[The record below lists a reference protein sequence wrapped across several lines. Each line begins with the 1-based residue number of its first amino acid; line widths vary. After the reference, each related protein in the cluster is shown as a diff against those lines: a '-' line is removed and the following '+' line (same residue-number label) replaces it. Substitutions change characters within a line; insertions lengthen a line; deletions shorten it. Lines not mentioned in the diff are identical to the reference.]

1 MTIRSILVATDLSVQ
16 DHLALERAWQLAQA
30 HRATVKLMY
39 VPPQGAQVPHNA
51 AARLA
56 DAARLLEQTFGLRV
70 TTVGR
75 GAHMLEDVVAAARG
89 TDLVV
94 LPHRRERSTAAFF
107 RGQPVLRI
115 LRGCNRPV
123 LVARLAGGGHY
134 RRILVATGLSRRS
147 EALVKLAA
155 DLDAHAELEI
165 FHAIDTRGEA
175 RLRAAEATEQAVR
188 AYRAHCLRKAQ
199 EGMGTLMDSLA
210 AHRHRLLTAIG
221 RGDPGRQTVVQQ
233 QRSGADL
240 VVLGKPRSPAWE
252 DFLCGSVAHRVL
264 SWGSSDVLVVPHGY
278 AGASAPVAA
287 GRIKETLGP
296 GREACDAR
304 P

>member
-16 DHLALERAWQLAQA
+16 DHLALHRAWQLAHA
-30 HRATVKLMY
+30 HRASVKLMY

-51 AARLA
+51 AALLA
-56 DAARLLEQTFGLRV
+56 DEARLLEQTFGLRV
-70 TTVGR
+70 TAVGS
-75 GAHMLEDVVAAARG
+75 AHRLEDVVAEGRG

-94 LPHRRERSTAAFF
+94 LPHRRERFTAAFF

-123 LVARLAGGGHY
+123 LVARQARVGHY
-134 RRILVATGLSRRS
+134 RRILVAASLSRGS
-147 EALVKLAA
+147 EALVTLAA
-155 DLDAHAELEI
+155 GLDAHAELEI

-175 RLRAAEATEQAVR
+175 KLRAAEATEQAVR
-188 AYRAHCLRKAQ
+188 AYRARCLRKAQ
-199 EGMGTLMDSLA
+199 EGMGTLIDALA

-221 RGDPGRQTVVQQ
+221 RGDAGRQTVVQQ

-240 VVLGKPRSPAWE
+240 VVLGKRRSSAWE

-287 GRIKETLGP
+287 GRMKDTLGP

-304 P
+304 A

>member
-16 DHLALERAWQLAQA
+16 DHLALQRAWQLAHA
-30 HRATVKLMY
+30 HRASVKLMY
-39 VPPQGAQVPHNA
+39 VRPQGAQVPHDA
-51 AARLA
+51 AALLA
-56 DAARLLEQTFGLRV
+56 DEARLLEQTFGLRV
-70 TTVGR
+70 TTVGS
-75 GAHMLEDVVAAARG
+75 AHGLEDVVAEARG
-89 TDLVV
+89 TDLLV

-123 LVARLAGGGHY
+123 LVARQARVGHY
-134 RRILVATGLSRRS
+134 RRILVAASLSRGS
-147 EALVKLAA
+147 QALVTLAA

-175 RLRAAEATEQAVR
+175 KLRAAEATEQAVR
-188 AYRAHCLRKAQ
+188 AYRARCLRKAQ
-199 EGMGTLMDSLA
+199 EGMGTLVDSLA

-240 VVLGKPRSPAWE
+240 VVLGKRRSSAWA
-252 DFLCGSVAHRVL
+252 DFLCGSVAHRAL

-287 GRIKETLGP
+287 GRMKDTLGP

-304 P
+304 A